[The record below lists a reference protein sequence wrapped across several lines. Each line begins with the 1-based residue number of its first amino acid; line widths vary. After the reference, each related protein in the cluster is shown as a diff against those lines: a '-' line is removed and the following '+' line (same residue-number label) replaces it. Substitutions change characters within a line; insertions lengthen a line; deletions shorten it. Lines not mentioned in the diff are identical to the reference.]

1 MKKVWMTGFLVWM
14 AVAVAGTSWA
24 ELSVI
29 GTAEYENG
37 EYNLIYDSEQQLV
50 WLDYSHPGSPWPHQ
64 KAWAEGLNETG
75 RMACRLKEGIRISW
89 DGSWRLPVSADG
101 PRYYGYDGT
110 TTAGFNITSCEM
122 GHLFYNSL
130 GNPGYYDTDGN
141 AREDFGKPDRDRG
154 GLQNTGPFRN
164 LAASA
169 YWSGTEYGI
178 APVRA
183 WDFNMYFGSQN
194 NVAFKSSY
202 PYPAMAVRPGRLHE
216 D

>member
-1 MKKVWMTGFLVWM
+1 MKKAWMTIFCFLLSLAVTGF
-14 AVAVAGTSWA
+14 AWA

-29 GTAEYENG
+29 GTALYDNT
-37 EYNLIYDSEQQLV
+37 EYNLIYDSDQQLV
-50 WLDYSHPGSPWPHQ
+50 WMDYSHQGGPWPQ
-64 KAWAEGLNETG
+64 QVAWAEGLNAPGQLT
-75 RMACRLKEGIRISW
+75 CRLNEGVRVSW
-89 DGSWRLPVSADG
+89 EGGWRLPASVDG

-122 GHLFYNSL
+122 GHLFYKSL
-130 GNPGYYDTDGN
+130 GNPGYYDVDGTP
-141 AREDFGKPDRDRG
+141 RDDYGRPDKDLG

-164 LAASA
+164 LLPSA

-202 PYPAMAVRPGRLHE
+202 PYPALAVRPGRVHE
-216 D
+216 K